1 MDNIDKFL
9 KKCMKINMVD
19 SGSAQRE
26 EGDCPSEEVIA
37 CYRDNLLN
45 ADERETIE
53 EHFVKCD
60 SCLQQTLL
68 LHGIR
73 YDIKGNSY
81 IAVPVEDWTEHRTN
95 IRVYR
100 RIGTLLPVEFKYH
113 PGHNGAISGKANIL
127 NLSEGGLLI
136 GEIRVCH
143 ENSGEGI
150 PDPVIEGEELYDLR
164 FKLLGGFGAIDARG
178 ECVRGDKTH
187 SDVRAGISF
196 KDIKQDDMQRI
207 RSYIQEKA

>member
-1 MDNIDKFL
+1 
-9 KKCMKINMVD
+9 MKINKLD
-19 SGSAQRE
+19 SDTSQRE

-37 CYRDNLLN
+37 CYRDNLLK
-45 ADERETIE
+45 ADERESIE

-73 YDIKGNSY
+73 YDIKGGST
-81 IAVPVEDWTEHRTN
+81 IAAPAEGRDEHRTN

-100 RIGTLLPVEFKYH
+100 RVHTLLPVEFKYH

-127 NLSEGGLLI
+127 NLSEGGLLV
-136 GEIRVCH
+136 GDVRVCH

-150 PDPVIEGEELYDLR
+150 LNPVMEGEELYDLR
-164 FKLLGGFGAIDARG
+164 FELLGGFGIIDARG
-178 ECVRGDKTH
+178 DCVRGQKAH
-187 SDVRAGISF
+187 NDVRAGIRF
-196 KDIKQDDMQRI
+196 KDIKQDDTQRI
-207 RSYIQEKA
+207 KSYIQEKS